1 MRRSGSAP
9 DYYLKKSSTDIENL
23 SYLLYDNMKDFQQG
37 GAGMNILA
45 CNSSLESVYIDQPYF
60 IEHPG
65 SVIHILYGWLV
76 IFISFLFDKFLI
88 KSSNI
93 LRFLLCSFLYLSIYL
108 SIDSLIFSRLSPFCS
123 GICMLPATQS
133 RASFFCLLPFAGN
146 RFAPFADGS
155 FTRNIPCMRQ
165 TPRLPCITSDV
176 P

>member
-1 MRRSGSAP
+1 
-9 DYYLKKSSTDIENL
+9 
-23 SYLLYDNMKDFQQG
+23 MKDFQQG

-60 IEHPG
+60 IELPG

>member
-1 MRRSGSAP
+1 
-9 DYYLKKSSTDIENL
+9 
-23 SYLLYDNMKDFQQG
+23 MKDFQQG

-108 SIDSLIFSRLSPFCS
+108 SIDSLIFSRLSTFV
-123 GICMLPATQS
+123 PASVCCQPHS
-133 RASFFCLLPFAGN
+133 PELRFFAYCLSQAIALHLLPMAALPEIYLACGRRRAYPASLRTCLRAWPLMIYIYFY
-146 RFAPFADGS
+146 FL
-155 FTRNIPCMRQ
+155 FT
-165 TPRLPCITSDV
+165 S
-176 P
+176 

>member
-1 MRRSGSAP
+1 
-9 DYYLKKSSTDIENL
+9 
-23 SYLLYDNMKDFQQG
+23 
-37 GAGMNILA
+37 MNILA

-93 LRFLLCSFLYLSIYL
+93 LRFLVW